1 VEGSSGTRRRL
12 SAADR
17 RAAILE
23 AALDVFSERGF
34 SEASLDDVATRGGIS
49 KALIYEHFD
58 SKRELQVVL
67 LDTYMHD
74 LIEAVVSA
82 VAAVETDEERLR
94 AGIESYLVY
103 AAKRPS
109 VLRLLTRNVSDPVA
123 GKTIDRLRE
132 EAAGAIASIM
142 AQNAPELHPGDPD
155 LKTTVAIV
163 AHLMVGGIQFLASWW
178 IDHPEV
184 PRESVVELAMGVHW
198 IGLERLGDGVRWK
211 RDPGGGAHALRAP
224 GGPA

>member
-1 VEGSSGTRRRL
+1 MEGQPATRRRL

-49 KALIYEHFD
+49 KALIYEHFE

-67 LDTYMHD
+67 LDTYMHE

-82 VAAVETDEERLR
+82 IAEVDTDEERLR
-94 AGIESYLVY
+94 AGIESFLVY
-103 AAKRPS
+103 ASERPP

-123 GKTIDRLRE
+123 GETIDRLRE
-132 EAAGAIASIM
+132 EAALAIASIM
-142 AQNAPELHPGDPD
+142 AQNPPELRPGDPD
-155 LKTTVAIV
+155 LETTVAIV
-163 AHLMVGGIQFLASWW
+163 AHLMAGGIQFLAGWW

-184 PRESVVELAMGVHW
+184 PRERVVELAMGVSW
-198 IGLERLGDGVRWK
+198 IGLERLGEGERWT
-211 RDPGGGAHALRAP
+211 G
-224 GGPA
+224 

>member
-1 VEGSSGTRRRL
+1 VEGQPATRRRL

-49 KALIYEHFD
+49 KALIYEHFE

-67 LDTYMHD
+67 LDTYMHE

-82 VAAVETDEERLR
+82 IAEVDTDEERLR
-94 AGIESYLVY
+94 AGIESFLVY
-103 AAKRPS
+103 ASERPP

-123 GKTIDRLRE
+123 GETIDRLRE
-132 EAAGAIASIM
+132 EAALAIASIM
-142 AQNAPELHPGDPD
+142 AQNPPELRPGDPD
-155 LKTTVAIV
+155 LETTVAIV
-163 AHLMVGGIQFLASWW
+163 AHLMAGGIQFLAGWW

-184 PRESVVELAMGVHW
+184 PRERVVELAMGVSW
-198 IGLERLGDGVRWK
+198 IGLERLGKGERWSK
-211 RDPGGGAHALRAP
+211 
-224 GGPA
+224 